1 METSTEQR
9 MLPNSLSTTAE
20 RWLAD
25 ECWNGED
32 LRETL
37 LAHEY
42 NHGRNNGQPLQRM
55 EHQPPHGS
63 IQPHN
68 QNIDPAIAGSGIMN
82 SNAGDSG
89 GDGNQSDSKKGKRE
103 LSTSKRAAQNRA
115 AQRAFRQRK
124 EGHIKQLETQVKD
137 YNTLSESFKNLE
149 AENYQLRDYIINLQS
164 RLIESHG
171 EFPQPPSNIEIRL
184 QSSSASL
191 SQSVPA
197 PTAPMG
203 SSAMSQL
210 RASAAQVIDL
220 SNNKPVMGDD
230 TDGTLHGGSPVA
242 KRARLDTDPE
252 VTMSSPDGRPPEPVG
267 DSGSQ

>member
-1 METSTEQR
+1 MATMQPTLAPAPPPRPSMESSTEQH
-9 MLPNSLSTTAE
+9 
-20 RWLAD
+20 
-25 ECWNGED
+25 

-37 LAHEY
+37 LAHDHY
-42 NHGRNNGQPLQRM
+42 GRNGQPLQRL

-63 IQPHN
+63 IHPHD
-68 QNIDPAIAGSGIMN
+68 QNIDPAIAGPGIMN
-82 SNAGDSG
+82 ANTGDSG

-137 YNTLSESFKNLE
+137 YNTLSESFKNLQ
-149 AENYQLRDYIINLQS
+149 AENYQLRDYIISLQS

-171 EFPQPPSNIEIRL
+171 EFPQPPSNIEITL
-184 QSSSASL
+184 QSSGASL

-203 SSAMSQL
+203 SSTMSQL

-220 SNNKPVMGDD
+220 SNTKHDIGDD
-230 TDGTLHGGSPVA
+230 TDSTLHGASPVT
-242 KRARLDTDPE
+242 KRARIDTAPEATTSSPGRKPPDSTSTDP
-252 VTMSSPDGRPPEPVG
+252 
-267 DSGSQ
+267 

>member
-1 METSTEQR
+1 MATMQPTLAPAPPPRPSMESSTEQH
-9 MLPNSLSTTAE
+9 
-20 RWLAD
+20 
-25 ECWNGED
+25 

-37 LAHEY
+37 LAHDHY
-42 NHGRNNGQPLQRM
+42 GRNGQPLQRL

-63 IQPHN
+63 IHPHD
-68 QNIDPAIAGSGIMN
+68 QNIDPAIAGPGIMN
-82 SNAGDSG
+82 ANTGDSG

-137 YNTLSESFKNLE
+137 YNTLSESFKNLQ
-149 AENYQLRDYIINLQS
+149 AENYQLRDYIISLQS

-171 EFPQPPSNIEIRL
+171 EFPQPPSNIEITL
-184 QSSSASL
+184 QSSGASL
-191 SQSVPA
+191 SRSVPA

-220 SNNKPVMGDD
+220 SNTKHDIGDD
-230 TDGTLHGGSPVA
+230 TDSTLHGASPVT
-242 KRARLDTDPE
+242 KRARIDTAPEAATSSPGRKPPDSTSTDP
-252 VTMSSPDGRPPEPVG
+252 
-267 DSGSQ
+267 